1 MTSTLLVLSCRKIWT
16 YDLNAIV
23 RQSRTVHHV
32 GRACEY
38 AQSHLSSK
46 VFPYLSL
53 AVIFSISYC
62 TLLEGQT
69 PHNAAS
75 AQRSL
80 ISGSLYFCATLHIS
94 VIALSSKCEPL
105 LYHEVLTVEQ
115 PPSEDID
122 PADMSQ
128 QTEYPVDLSVLTSR
142 QHLVIRVTTTILVL
156 AFLSYGLRLYAKR
169 ITAAHIW
176 WDDYLIGIG
185 LSFATIPC
193 ICNYVGNEI
202 LCSMATAPISL
213 L

>member
-1 MTSTLLVLSCRKIWT
+1 MRICTVSPESE
-16 YDLNAIV
+16 DL
-23 RQSRTVHHV
+23 
-32 GRACEY
+32 
-38 AQSHLSSK
+38 SHLS
-46 VFPYLSL
+46 F
-53 AVIFSISYC
+53 AVIFSIPYC

-69 PHNAAS
+69 PHNAVS

-80 ISGSLYFCATLHIS
+80 SSRSLYLSHVTLHFS
-94 VIALSSKCEPL
+94 VIAPSSKCKPL
-105 LYHEVLTVEQ
+105 THHEVRTVEQ

-122 PADMSQ
+122 AGDMSQ

-176 WDDYLIGIG
+176 WDDYLIGLG

-193 ICNYVGNEI
+193 ICNYVG
-202 LCSMATAPISL
+202 T
-213 L
+213 